1 MRCSAVLACLSLFL
15 ASGGAAHGDRIVG
28 EKGRELLGPDG
39 RTFVDKQDGFSI
51 VLPASDWKV
60 HLNRWEGT
68 AMDAPFTLLIANP
81 TGDSRVRVIGKIFPK
96 EAFPFPMTLEML
108 RKSLESHPSPR
119 EKVLRTQIL
128 EAAST
133 KCLEREWEST
143 IDNRVTHHLARIC
156 DQDLR
161 HKFTVETWLGI
172 PVDQW
177 PAEEKVLR
185 EVVESF
191 RVLPLPPGP

>member
-1 MRCSAVLACLSLFL
+1 MNLRCSAVLACISLLL
-15 ASGGAAHGDRIVG
+15 ASGGAAHADRIG
-28 EKGRELLGPDG
+28 EEKGRELVGPDG
-39 RTFVDKQDGFSI
+39 RTLIDKQDGFSI

-60 HLNRWEGT
+60 YLHRWEGT
-68 AMDAPFTLLIANP
+68 AMDAPFTLFIANP
-81 TGDSRVRVIGKIFPK
+81 AGDSRVRVIGKIFPK
-96 EAFPFPMTLEML
+96 EAFPFPLTLEME
-108 RKSLESHPSPR
+108 RKMFESHPDPR

-128 EAAST
+128 EAAGT

-143 IDNRVTHHLARIC
+143 INDRVTHHLGRVC

-172 PVDQW
+172 PADQW

-185 EVVESF
+185 ELVKSF
-191 RVLPLPPGP
+191 RVLR